1 VQLAL
6 IINRDV
12 YEEVGMFSGGYES
25 VEEVK
30 EHLSKQGVHG
40 EFNMLGGM
48 HNFMT

>member
-1 VQLAL
+1 
-6 IINRDV
+6 
-12 YEEVGMFSGGYES
+12 MFTKKRGLFNDGYES

-30 EHLSKQGVHG
+30 ECLSKQDDHG